1 MRLARLSYLSYK
13 RGRILLVSLLGM
25 LFVLVALAAGCGGQ
39 ALGQIEGAQ
48 RGQETLTVFAASSL
62 SDAFE
67 ETAEE
72 FERENPG
79 VRVRL
84 NFAASST
91 LAAQIRQGAPA
102 DAFASA
108 DEAQMSS
115 VREANLT
122 ASEPETFARNR
133 EVVVVPESNPAE
145 IQSFGDLSDPGTR
158 LVLAQEEV
166 PAAEYAEEILA
177 NAAGNPEYGSGF
189 ERAVLGNVV
198 SREADVRAA
207 VTRVVTGDADATF
220 GYASDVTPEI
230 RDEVRV
236 IEIPSRLN
244 VTASYPMTVLD
255 ASESPDLTRNWTRFV
270 LSDEGQSILESWGFE
285 PAAG

>member
-1 MRLARLSYLSYK
+1 M
-13 RGRILLVSLLGM
+13 VVLLGA
-25 LFVLVALAAGCGGQ
+25 VTLATGCGSQ
-39 ALGQIEGAQ
+39 AVGQIQGPAPE
-48 RGQETLTVFAASSL
+48 RETLTVFAASSL

-102 DAFASA
+102 DVFASA
-108 DEAQMSS
+108 DEAQMRS
-115 VREANLT
+115 VRESNL
-122 ASEPETFARNR
+122 ASSEPETFALNR
-133 EVVVVPESNPAE
+133 EVVLVPEPNPAN
-145 IQSFGDLSDPGTR
+145 IQSFEDLSEPETR

-177 NAAGNPEYGSGF
+177 NAAESSAYGPDF

-236 IEIPSRLN
+236 IEIPARLN
-244 VTASYPMTVLD
+244 VSASYPMASLN
-255 ASESPDLTRNWTRFV
+255 ASESPELAREWTRFV
-270 LSDEGQSILESWGFE
+270 LSDEGQAILKSWGFE
-285 PAAG
+285 SAAG

>member
-1 MRLARLSYLSYK
+1 MVVVLGVATLAT
-13 RGRILLVSLLGM
+13 
-25 LFVLVALAAGCGGQ
+25 GCGSQ
-39 ALGQIEGAQ
+39 ALGQIEGAA
-48 RGQETLTVFAASSL
+48 RGQETMTVFAASSL

-72 FERENPG
+72 FERENPD

-102 DAFASA
+102 DVFASA
-108 DEAQMSS
+108 DEAQMGS
-115 VREANLT
+115 VREANLL
-122 ASEPETFARNR
+122 ASEPENFARNR

-145 IQSFGDLSDPGTR
+145 IQDLRDLSDPGTR
-158 LVLAQEEV
+158 LVLAQEGV
-166 PAAEYAEEILA
+166 PAAQYAEEILA
-177 NAAGNPEYGSGF
+177 NAAVDPEYGSDF
-189 ERAVLGNVV
+189 EQNVLDNVV

-236 IEIPSRLN
+236 IEIPPRLN
-244 VTASYPMTVLD
+244 VTASYPMAELD
-255 ASESPDLTRNWTRFV
+255 ASENPDLARKWTRFV